1 MTGKQ
6 RGQVTEGSW
15 ASSGGG
21 RLRLRLSAGIMLV
34 WRMHATFAVGGRT
47 TASWYACVYKRGVV
61 SFVFV
66 GRVLCSSKRWR
77 RAARFTGD
85 IIISGGLVLLI
96 IPHGQ
101 GITRVALMRNQ
112 GPRATSC
119 ARFPFVRRSSKYLPS
134 LSFHR
139 GGKKFFK
146 TRFFFFK
153 SVKIIYMLRC
163 CYMCRN
169 TEGWEGIGN
178 EIRI

>member
-1 MTGKQ
+1 MPLSQ
-6 RGQVTEGSW
+6 WADVLSRRGT
-15 ASSGGG
+15 
-21 RLRLRLSAGIMLV
+21 
-34 WRMHATFAVGGRT
+34 
-47 TASWYACVYKRGVV
+47 CVYKRGVV

-146 TRFFFFK
+146 TRFFF
-153 SVKIIYMLRC
+153 LRA
-163 CYMCRN
+163 
-169 TEGWEGIGN
+169 
-178 EIRI
+178 

>member
-1 MTGKQ
+1 MPLSQ
-6 RGQVTEGSW
+6 WADVLLRRGT
-15 ASSGGG
+15 
-21 RLRLRLSAGIMLV
+21 
-34 WRMHATFAVGGRT
+34 
-47 TASWYACVYKRGVV
+47 CVYKRGVV

-134 LSFHR
+134 LSLSIEEERNFSR
-139 GGKKFFK
+139 
-146 TRFFFFK
+146 RDFFF
-153 SVKIIYMLRC
+153 LRA
-163 CYMCRN
+163 
-169 TEGWEGIGN
+169 
-178 EIRI
+178 